1 MYLIK
6 KITLFR
12 LSCKWCVSILP
23 STGAWYTHATRTHG
37 VPHEEARN
45 SLVVMVE
52 AHAVLTSNEPSVTQL
67 LGQVGMDG
75 NGSVTEKIN

>member
-1 MYLIK
+1 MLA
-6 KITLFR
+6 
-12 LSCKWCVSILP
+12 
-23 STGAWYTHATRTHG
+23 STGAWYTHATRAHG

-52 AHAVLTSNEPSVTQL
+52 AHAVLTLTEPSVTQL

-75 NGSVTEKIN
+75 NGSAEKTTGN

>member
-1 MYLIK
+1 MSHNIYHS
-6 KITLFR
+6 R

-23 STGAWYTHATRTHG
+23 STGAWYSHATRSHG

-52 AHAVLTSNEPSVTQL
+52 AHAVLTLNEPSVAQL
-67 LGQVGMDG
+67 LGQVGIDSG
-75 NGSVTEKIN
+75 EKAN

>member
-1 MYLIK
+1 MYFVSN
-6 KITLFR
+6 TYSR
-12 LSCKWCVSILP
+12 LSCKWCVCILP
-23 STGAWYTHATRTHG
+23 STGAWYSHATRAHG

-75 NGSVTEKIN
+75 NGTVTEKIN

>member
-6 KITLFR
+6 EITNFR

-23 STGAWYTHATRTHG
+23 STGAWYSHATRTHG

-75 NGSVTEKIN
+75 NGTVTEKIN